1 MRHNMIRWQV
11 PFMHRF
17 RLSRI
22 YFLLGIHNPRA
33 FCIQTYTILIYS
45 RFRILNYRN
54 SINNNSILK
63 RFYSNKVNTKVI
75 QMHVLGRLKLNKFV
89 NCNNLVFL

>member
-45 RFRILNYRN
+45 RFRILNYRK
-54 SINNNSILK
+54 SINNKCIETSIG
-63 RFYSNKVNTKVI
+63 FNVI
-75 QMHVLGRLKLNKFV
+75 EYQYESIR
-89 NCNNLVFL
+89 